1 MQPIA
6 ATLHPLTL
14 GPPSPAAP
22 SARDSEAIVS
32 AHTERFDPEPHRASL
47 TRFARCVLGGEAE
60 AEDAVQETLLAALR
74 THRAFA
80 GRSSMRTWLHG
91 ILKHKIADALRR
103 QAREVHLDDDSDDDA
118 IDRLFTAD
126 GHWRRP
132 PSLAQDPEASLSQR
146 QFLDALEACIGSLPR
161 NTARVFTLREVM
173 GLDIAE
179 ICRTLGISQNH
190 CSVMLF
196 RARLKLRSML
206 EQHWAAT
213 ADRA

>member
-6 ATLHPLTL
+6 ATLHPLAFGL
-14 GPPSPAAP
+14 PLPAAP
-22 SARDSEAIVS
+22 AAHESESMASAPA
-32 AHTERFDPEPHRASL
+32 ERFDPEPHRASL
-47 TRFARCVLGGEAE
+47 TRFARCVLGNEAE
-60 AEDAVQETLLAALR
+60 AEDAVQETLLAALH
-74 THRAFA
+74 TPRAFA

-103 QAREVHLDDDSDDDA
+103 QAREVHLDDSDDDA

-132 PSLAQDPEASLSQR
+132 PSLPQDPEASLSQR
-146 QFLDALEACIGSLPR
+146 QFLDALEACIASLPR

-179 ICRTLGISQNH
+179 ISRSLGISENH

-196 RARLKLRSML
+196 RARLKLRAML

-213 ADRA
+213 ADRV